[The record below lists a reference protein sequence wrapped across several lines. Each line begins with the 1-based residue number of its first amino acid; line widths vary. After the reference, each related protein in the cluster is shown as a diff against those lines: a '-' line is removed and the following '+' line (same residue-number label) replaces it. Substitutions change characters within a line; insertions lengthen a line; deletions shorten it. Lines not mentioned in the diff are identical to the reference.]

1 MKPAVP
7 DASARQ
13 HSGEPSPVRGR
24 GGSRTNRPGRT
35 EVDQQI
41 AELVERSTHELRLA
55 WRQWHRTEPPQG
67 LSRDLLIRAL
77 AHQLQERT
85 QGGASRALGRRLHRL
100 TGELEKDGGS
110 FDPRLVPKIGTTLAR
125 EWRGRTHVVR
135 VAPRERSQT
144 CVKVAVPQSGTA
156 RLLTDCDWPGSH
168 CFIEPLAVM
177 MSSVSRACAPSPKPR
192 SAHPIA
198 A

>member
-1 MKPAVP
+1 MNPAVP

-24 GGSRTNRPGRT
+24 GGSRTNRPGRAEVA

-41 AELVERSTHELRLA
+41 AELVDRSTHELRLA

-85 QGGASRALGRRLHRL
+85 QGGASRALRRRLHRL

-110 FDPRLVPKIGTTLAR
+110 FDPRLVPRIGTTLAR
-125 EWRGRTHVVR
+125 EWRGRTHVVQ
-135 VAPRERSQT
+135 VREDGFEYEGQPYRS
-144 CVKVAVPQSGTA
+144 
-156 RLLTDCDWPGSH
+156 L
-168 CFIEPLAVM
+168 
-177 MSSVSRACAPSPKPR
+177 SV
-192 SAHPIA
+192 IA
-198 A
+198 ARITGAHWSGPRFFGLTKRPGGLVAADRC